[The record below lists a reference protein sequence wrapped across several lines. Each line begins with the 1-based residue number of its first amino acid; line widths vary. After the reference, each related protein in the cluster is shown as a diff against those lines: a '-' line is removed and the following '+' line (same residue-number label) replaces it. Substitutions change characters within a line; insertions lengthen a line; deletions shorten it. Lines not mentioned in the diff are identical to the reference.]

1 MADCSYYRCI
11 QERRSIKRELQKWY
25 KDMVY
30 IVGESKIP
38 YFISILDRKCL
49 EVLPGYLLLHFYAST
64 IIARCSRRR
73 IRRRRWRKK
82 AENFFIFPKAAACC
96 FKLLRGVSFAFG
108 SCISLVMFIKVSVFS
123 FPPHYHQHPTLFVVV
138 AKPVAQVG
146 RNSPRIQIKSA
157 PEIRPSSGRTK
168 NLHSRSVDF
177 SLHNVSSCCLTT
189 RSNEPC
195 FFRLSTRDEFA

>member
-49 EVLPGYLLLHFYAST
+49 EVLPDYPLLHFYAST

-82 AENFFIFPKAAACC
+82 LKTFSSPR
-96 FKLLRGVSFAFG
+96 KLL
-108 SCISLVMFIKVSVFS
+108 L
-123 FPPHYHQHPTLFVVV
+123 
-138 AKPVAQVG
+138 PVASNYCAASLFRFRLLHLA
-146 RNSPRIQIKSA
+146 RNVYKSFRFFFPSRLSSTSHPCCRFCETCCPSRAELFPRIQIKSA
-157 PEIRPSSGRTK
+157 PEIHRSSGRTK
-168 NLHSRSVDF
+168 SRAEASTSHSTI
-177 SLHNVSSCCLTT
+177 CL
-189 RSNEPC
+189 
-195 FFRLSTRDEFA
+195 AVV